1 MFKTLPTILLTTLA
15 GAQSLPSDADILK
28 LLVNRIDVKRK
39 TFSMVVGIITP
50 EGKRIVSHG
59 GVDGDTVFEI
69 GSLTKIFTT
78 LLLSDMV
85 LKGEVA
91 LNDPLEK
98 YLPPGTK
105 TPEYNGRSIQLVD
118 LATHTSGLPIWPP
131 DFPAPLDF
139 PSFSKYTDRMLYH
152 FLATYKLT
160 RDPGSKWDYSNVGA
174 ALLGYALS
182 RRAEM
187 DYEALVRAR
196 ITAPLKMD
204 STSIALSVSM
214 KARLATGHDA
224 DLKPSPDW
232 SMPAFA
238 VGAGSLHSSANDVV
252 KLVAAFL
259 GEKSPLSAA
268 MAAMFDTRRPGPQGM
283 QQTLGW
289 WLVPLPGGEP
299 IVTHRG
305 QSAGYFSNVAFD
317 PNSHVGVVIL
327 SNSSADDGGIAWHL
341 LRPAFPLQ

>member
-105 TPEYNGRSIQLVD
+105 TPEYNGRSIQL
-118 LATHTSGLPIWPP
+118 
-131 DFPAPLDF
+131 
-139 PSFSKYTDRMLYH
+139 
-152 FLATYKLT
+152 
-160 RDPGSKWDYSNVGA
+160 
-174 ALLGYALS
+174 
-182 RRAEM
+182 
-187 DYEALVRAR
+187 
-196 ITAPLKMD
+196 
-204 STSIALSVSM
+204 
-214 KARLATGHDA
+214 
-224 DLKPSPDW
+224 
-232 SMPAFA
+232 
-238 VGAGSLHSSANDVV
+238 
-252 KLVAAFL
+252 
-259 GEKSPLSAA
+259 
-268 MAAMFDTRRPGPQGM
+268 
-283 QQTLGW
+283 
-289 WLVPLPGGEP
+289 
-299 IVTHRG
+299 
-305 QSAGYFSNVAFD
+305 
-317 PNSHVGVVIL
+317 
-327 SNSSADDGGIAWHL
+327 
-341 LRPAFPLQ
+341 